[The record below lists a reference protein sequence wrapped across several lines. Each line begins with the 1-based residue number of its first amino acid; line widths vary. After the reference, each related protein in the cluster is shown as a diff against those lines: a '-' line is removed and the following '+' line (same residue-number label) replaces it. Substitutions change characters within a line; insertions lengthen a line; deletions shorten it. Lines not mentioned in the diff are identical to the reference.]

1 MSKKIFMI
9 GIIFLLGTVFS
20 LTAAINV
27 TGDWL
32 LVTKTKKAE
41 KKTVFNFVQDGEK
54 LIVAMKREKG
64 KDLNGDGT
72 VKGNNIEWTIIRK
85 NKKGTA
91 VFKYT
96 GVIDGDTMKGEL
108 VIERNNKKNPPL
120 QWSAARKKKIEKEK

>member
-1 MSKKIFMI
+1 MSKKIFMVSMI
-9 GIIFLLGTVFS
+9 CLLGAAFLL
-20 LTAAINV
+20 AAALNV

-41 KKTVFNFVQDGEK
+41 KKVVYNFVQDGER
-54 LIVAMKREKG
+54 LTVTTKREKG
-64 KDLNGDGT
+64 KGLKGDGT
-72 VKGNNIEWTIIRK
+72 VKGNNIEWTIIRE

-108 VIERNNKKNPPL
+108 VIERNKKDTPPL
-120 QWSAARKKKIEKEK
+120 QWSAARKKTIEKEK